1 MRTHRFGRKL
11 KLPSTVAIKHQL
23 LMMMLEDEI
32 RAIPASGRFK
42 DSESPALAM
51 LRRLRGAPT
60 ARVSLDQTKGDASEG
75 QSAAERNEEVTRL
88 STTAEC
94 CVQ

>member
-60 ARVSLDQTKGDASEG
+60 ARVSLDQRRVMQPRDNRLQSETRKSLAFPPR
-75 QSAAERNEEVTRL
+75 QSVA
-88 STTAEC
+88 
-94 CVQ
+94 

>member
-23 LMMMLEDEI
+23 LVVMLEDEI
-32 RAIPASGRFK
+32 RAASGSFK
-42 DSESPALAM
+42 DTESPALAM

-88 STTAEC
+88 STTAEW